1 MANAK
6 KKTTKLKTE
15 NKFTVSLM
23 GSSVPTFLQTLA
35 KKKGVTNAQIVR
47 CLELYLQEDPKF
59 ATEFMDEAAE
69 IPTGRK
75 AQATDPETAK
85 AINKFATLIA
95 ESENPKQNISC
106 LRSVIKEKNGKTF
119 GYQ

>member
-1 MANAK
+1 MPKDKNK
-6 KKTTKLKTE
+6 SDKLKKE
-15 NKFTVSLM
+15 KKFVVSLT
-23 GSSVPTFLQTLA
+23 GSSVPTFLQSLTE
-35 KKKGVTNAQIVR
+35 KKGVQPAQIIH
-47 CLELYLQEDPKF
+47 CLDGYLQEFPKF
-59 ATEFMDEAAE
+59 ATEFMDEAVT

-75 AQATDPETAK
+75 AQATDPELAK

-106 LRSVIKEKNGKTF
+106 LRSVIKAKNGKTF